1 MQQDVAPLTSTKCRS
16 AWLTPRAR
24 ASALYSSSLRSESVD
39 RRRGWWPVVGVLSPS
54 LAPSAAPSP
63 GTPSMIHAS
72 APPTT
77 KLLKRLIVRPWKSDW
92 RTMRLRAFSAPV
104 TCAWRGDA
112 GGGVGATDIGEW
124 AGGEGWIMGEAMA
137 TVFGSISLVG
147 GVR

>member
-1 MQQDVAPLTSTKCRS
+1 
-16 AWLTPRAR
+16 
-24 ASALYSSSLRSESVD
+24 
-39 RRRGWWPVVGVLSPS
+39 
-54 LAPSAAPSP
+54 
-63 GTPSMIHAS
+63 MIHAS

-112 GGGVGATDIGEW
+112 GGGVGATDVGEW